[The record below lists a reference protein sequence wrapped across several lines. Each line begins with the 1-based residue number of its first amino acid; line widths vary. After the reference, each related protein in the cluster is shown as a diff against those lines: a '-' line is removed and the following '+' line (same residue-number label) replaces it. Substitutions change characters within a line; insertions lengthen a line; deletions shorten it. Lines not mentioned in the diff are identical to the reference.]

1 MKDEPT
7 APPTLRTDLFRETP
21 PVWRNPELG
30 QALRPALAALIERVM
45 TATQEETGDDGDA

>member
-7 APPTLRTDLFRETP
+7 APPALRTGPFQETP
-21 PVWRNPELG
+21 PVRRNPELR

-45 TATQEETGDDGDA
+45 TATQEETADDGDT